1 LSGLKSNVIRGFKA
15 AIARS
20 YVRVKGGNREPSWL
34 VWEVFLPLLMISSV
48 VYTYQNLNA
57 PREFVGFV
65 ILGGAMMSFW
75 FNVLW
80 GMGSVMYW
88 ERERGNLEVF
98 IVTGAPLYGLLL
110 GMALGGMFN
119 TTIRALAIV
128 LIGVFVFNAYFNP
141 VGIPGAIL
149 IFILTLAA
157 LYSLGLSLASI
168 YLMYARSGWRA
179 SELLSEPMMFIS
191 GMYYPITVFPFLLQ
205 LIASLFPLAIGID
218 GIRMCLILGSSIN
231 NLIWHIAMLIVMTII
246 LLWIGLKI
254 LRYMEMRARREGR
267 LILRWI

>member
-1 LSGLKSNVIRGFKA
+1 MTTIKSSIIRGFKA

-34 VWEVFLPLLMISSV
+34 IWEVFLPLLMISSV
-48 VYTYQNLNA
+48 VYTYQSLNA

-119 TTIRALAIV
+119 TTIRALAIII
-128 LIGVFVFNAYFNP
+128 IGVFVFNAYFNP
-141 VGIPGAIL
+141 AGVPGAIL

-179 SELLSEPMMFIS
+179 NELLSEPMMFIS
-191 GMYYPITVFPFLLQ
+191 GIYYPITTFPLLLQ
-205 LIASLFPLAIGID
+205 VVASLFPLAIGID
-218 GIRMCLILGSSIN
+218 GIRKCLIYGLSISD
-231 NLIWHIAMLIVMTII
+231 LTWHILLLIIMTIV
-246 LLWIGLKI
+246 LLWIGLRI
-254 LRYMEMRARREGR
+254 LKYMELRARREGR
-267 LILRWI
+267 LILRWM